1 MLVTLRSLAGVF
13 NHGWRK
19 GYAKQDLKMW
29 AYLQLPFVI
38 PLLLFL
44 TCPEML
50 GKDLG
55 AWLASPLFW
64 VAQLV
69 SLLPLLHRLHYL
81 ATRIGCVRQMNISED
96 GHPAPCSIDLGHR
109 ECCKHIEPGASKTS
123 CVYWRPE
130 LIIE

>member
-1 MLVTLRSLAGVF
+1 MLVIVRSLGRSVT
-13 NHGWRK
+13 HGWRK

-29 AYLQLPFVI
+29 AYLQLPFAL
-38 PLLLFL
+38 PLLLFVTVL
-44 TCPEML
+44 ATP
-50 GKDLG
+50 GQDLG
-55 AWLASPLFW
+55 SWLSSPLFL
-64 VAQLV
+64 VMQLLSV
-69 SLLPLLHRLHYL
+69 VPLLHRLHYL
-81 ATRIGCVRQMNISED
+81 ATKIGCIRQMNISED